1 MTRSAPCLV
10 KKGVPAADWVFLTA
24 SSLANKTFPRL
35 AELARGATT
44 VLMGPGTPWLAELA
58 AFGIDYLAGVQVTDP
73 GQLRRTVAEGGGT
86 RLFEAGVQYRLA
98 SLTDVSSPT

>member
-1 MTRSAPCLV
+1 MSGWSHGRQIAY
-10 KKGVPAADWVFLTA
+10 LTY
-24 SSLANKTFPRL
+24 K
-35 AELARGATT
+35 
-44 VLMGPGTPWLAELA
+44 LA

-86 RLFEAGVQYRLA
+86 RLFEGGVQYRLA